1 MAADPAAMRRLTL
14 TIRPGEQPLHPV
26 GDAFLDPDVV
36 EVAELYHW
44 NIRAE
49 QITLLFLV
57 YGDRDPIETIA
68 SDLEYVS
75 EYEIVPVDESCF
87 YYYNVDEP
95 PAEAMALFQTFARP
109 GLLAIPPT
117 RWADGTITASLLA
130 DEGTLQDIV
139 DDIPDF
145 VDVSIDALS
154 GHALGARSPLAALSH
169 RQREALVAGAA
180 TGYFDVPR
188 TGDHRAVAEELGC
201 APSTAAEHLQKAQ
214 AALVEAVLPAR

>member
-1 MAADPAAMRRLTL
+1 MRRLTL
-14 TIRPGEQPLHPV
+14 TIRPGDQPLHPV
-26 GDAFLDPDVV
+26 GDTFLDPDVV

-49 QITLLFLV
+49 QVTLLFLV
-57 YGDRDPIETIA
+57 YGDRERVEAVA
-68 SDLEYVS
+68 SDLGTIS

-95 PAEAMALFQTFARP
+95 PVEAMALFRTFTRP

-117 RWADGTITASLLA
+117 RWADGEVTASLLA
-130 DEGTLQDIV
+130 DGATLQAIV

-154 GHALGARSPLAALSH
+154 DHALEARSPLAALSP

-180 TGYFDVPR
+180 TGYYDVPR
-188 TGDHRAVAEELGC
+188 TGDHRAVAARLDC
-201 APSTAAEHLQKAQ
+201 APSTAAEHLQKAE